1 MSSLLV
7 PHQLTSQVKLLHK
20 VAVLSGEKVLLLQ
33 RSPDSKSRPNCWDLA
48 GGNSEWPVA
57 ITTPTA
63 DLHQQD
69 VAREI
74 REETGLTVDPTIF
87 LPKKLIF
94 FRTFFEP
101 AADIYSVICGWW
113 LDTATDLPTFDPNQ
127 VILSPEHTALAW
139 VSVPEL
145 NHYNVGGSK
154 GEFII
159 ETIKAAFHAKTIADH
174 SSSDR

>member
-1 MSSLLV
+1 MSNLVV

-20 VAVLSGEKVLLLQ
+20 VAIVADEKVLLLQ
-33 RSPDSKSRPNCWDLA
+33 RSLDSKSRPNCWDLP
-48 GGNSEWPVA
+48 GGNSEWPA
-57 ITTPTA
+57 TITAPTA

-69 VAREI
+69 VGREI
-74 REETGLTVDPTIF
+74 NEETGLTVDPTIF

-101 AADIYSVICGWW
+101 DAAIYSVICGWW
-113 LDTATDLPTFDPNQ
+113 LDAATELADFDPNQ
-127 VILSPEHTALAW
+127 VILSPEHTTFAW
-139 VSVPEL
+139 VSLPEL

-159 ETIKAAFHAKTIADH
+159 ETIKAAFHAKTFADY
-174 SSSDR
+174 SSTDR